1 MRTLLGWTI
10 NGPLSRPSKSSR
22 TTNRIQSH
30 AALDEQFAHFC
41 EMEFNDSQFSI
52 EKGGSQD
59 DKRALAIMEESVE
72 LCDGHYEIALPWKVF
87 PPDLPNNKIVAERR
101 LGLLKKRLVK
111 DPELHQKYSVFMDD
125 LFDQGHARRV
135 PENQRASSPAWY
147 LPHHPVTHPQKPDKV
162 RVVFDCAAKFQN
174 VSLNQQILQGP
185 DLTNS
190 LTGVLTR
197 FRERS
202 IAVMADIEK
211 MFYQVRVPTENSKY
225 LRFLW
230 WPGGDMEKEPEE
242 FQMLVHLFGGV
253 ASPSCANYAL
263 QKTADENAEHFDQE
277 TIQTVKRNFYVD
289 DCLKSVEDDQQ
300 ARRLV
305 NQLRQLLAKGGFRLT
320 KWISNAYDVIQS
332 VPVSERAGSV
342 KELDLE
348 NLPIELAL
356 GILWD
361 VQSDRF
367 RFKIVVKD
375 RPPTRRDILSVVSS
389 IYDPLGFIAPLIL
402 SAKAILR
409 DLCRKG
415 LNWDDRIPH
424 EDLVRW
430 QDWLKELP
438 KLEQFAVERCL
449 KPTNFGRIA
458 SCQLHN
464 FSDASREGYGA
475 VSYLRVVNEAK
486 EVHCAFLIGKSRQ
499 TPQRSIT
506 IPRLELSAAVVATRL
521 NRMMKHEMDVT
532 VDREYFWTDSTCVLS
547 YIVNKDKRFQ
557 TFVANRITTIH
568 EGSRPDQW
576 YYVDTCS
583 NPADDA
589 SRGLSADEFIH
600 KNRWINGPSFLWEA
614 EDCWPRQP
622 DIPAEI
628 REDDPE
634 VKKERK
640 AFSVASTVEDDSL
653 NRMIQSCSSWYMLK
667 KLMAWILRYCC
678 NLLRECCR
686 RKEGGAKALTYGK
699 ASPISVEEMH
709 SAGSRS

>member
-1 MRTLLGWTI
+1 MVQTYAFLDPGSNTTFCTDKLIECLGATGREATLSLATMDSDNVKSDSVVVNLEVSDLQGRNVLELSNVFSRAKPPVTVEDIAVQSDVKRWFYLKDIYLPCTDANIELLIGNDVPKALEHQKVQRSENGGPCALRTLLGWTI
-10 NGPLSRPSKSSR
+10 NGPLGRPSKSSR

-30 AALDEQFAHFC
+30 AALDQQFARFC
-41 EMEFNDSQFSI
+41 DMEFNDSQFRI
-52 EKGGSQD
+52 EKGMSQD
-59 DKRALAIMEESVE
+59 DKRALAIMQESAE

-101 LGLLKKRLVK
+101 LWLLKKRLVK

-135 PENQRASSPAWY
+135 PEKQSEGLPAWY
-147 LPHHPVTHPQKPDKV
+147 LPHHPVTHPQKPEKV
-162 RVVFDCAAKFQN
+162 RVVFDSAVKFQN

-211 MFYQVRVPTENSKY
+211 MLYQVRVPTEDSKY
-225 LRFLW
+225 RFLW

-348 NLPIELAL
+348 NLPIERAL

-375 RPPTRRDILSVVSS
+375 RPPTRRGILSVVSS

-430 QDWLKELP
+430 QD
-438 KLEQFAVERCL
+438 
-449 KPTNFGRIA
+449 
-458 SCQLHN
+458 
-464 FSDASREGYGA
+464 
-475 VSYLRVVNEAK
+475 
-486 EVHCAFLIGKSRQ
+486 
-499 TPQRSIT
+499 
-506 IPRLELSAAVVATRL
+506 
-521 NRMMKHEMDVT
+521 
-532 VDREYFWTDSTCVLS
+532 
-547 YIVNKDKRFQ
+547 
-557 TFVANRITTIH
+557 
-568 EGSRPDQW
+568 
-576 YYVDTCS
+576 
-583 NPADDA
+583 
-589 SRGLSADEFIH
+589 
-600 KNRWINGPSFLWEA
+600 
-614 EDCWPRQP
+614 
-622 DIPAEI
+622 
-628 REDDPE
+628 
-634 VKKERK
+634 
-640 AFSVASTVEDDSL
+640 
-653 NRMIQSCSSWYMLK
+653 
-667 KLMAWILRYCC
+667 
-678 NLLRECCR
+678 
-686 RKEGGAKALTYGK
+686 
-699 ASPISVEEMH
+699 
-709 SAGSRS
+709 

>member
-1 MRTLLGWTI
+1 
-10 NGPLSRPSKSSR
+10 
-22 TTNRIQSH
+22 
-30 AALDEQFAHFC
+30 
-41 EMEFNDSQFSI
+41 
-52 EKGGSQD
+52 
-59 DKRALAIMEESVE
+59 
-72 LCDGHYEIALPWKVF
+72 
-87 PPDLPNNKIVAERR
+87 
-101 LGLLKKRLVK
+101 
-111 DPELHQKYSVFMDD
+111 
-125 LFDQGHARRV
+125 
-135 PENQRASSPAWY
+135 
-147 LPHHPVTHPQKPDKV
+147 
-162 RVVFDCAAKFQN
+162 
-174 VSLNQQILQGP
+174 
-185 DLTNS
+185 
-190 LTGVLTR
+190 
-197 FRERS
+197 
-202 IAVMADIEK
+202 
-211 MFYQVRVPTENSKY
+211 
-225 LRFLW
+225 
-230 WPGGDMEKEPEE
+230 MEKEPEE

-253 ASPSCANYAL
+253 ASPSCAN
-263 QKTADENAEHFDQE
+263 FDQE

-305 NQLRQLLAKGGFRLT
+305 NQLRQLLAKGAFRLT

-348 NLPIELAL
+348 NLPIERAL

-367 RFKIVVKD
+367 RFKIVQ
-375 RPPTRRDILSVVSS
+375 
-389 IYDPLGFIAPLIL
+389 F
-402 SAKAILR
+402 
-409 DLCRKG
+409 
-415 LNWDDRIPH
+415 WDDRIPH

-449 KPTNFGRIA
+449 KLTNFGRIA
-458 SCQLHN
+458 SSQLHN
-464 FSDASREGYGA
+464 FSDASGEGYGA
-475 VSYLRVVNEAK
+475 VSYLRFVNEAK
-486 EVHCAFLIGKSRQ
+486 DVHCAFLIGKSRQ
-499 TPQRSIT
+499 TPQKSIT

-521 NRMMKHEMDVT
+521 NRMMKHELDVT

-576 YYVDTCS
+576 YYVHTCS

-589 SRGLSADEFIH
+589 SRGLSAEEFIH

-614 EDCWPRQP
+614 EDFWPRQP

-653 NRMIQSCSSWYMLK
+653 NRMIQSCSSWYKLK
-667 KLMAWILRYCC
+667 KLMAWILHYRC

-709 SAGSRS
+709 CAEIEVLKYVQRQSFSEELVCLLDKESEVELKKSVRASCARSVKNSSLIAKLDPVLRDGLLCVGGRLRRAPIEQEQRHPVILPKKHHVVDLIVRHYHLLSGHSGQEYVLSLIRKSY